1 MENKPART
9 ISIQLKEIIQPY
21 VTALL
26 KQLGVTINNWVTLRP
41 SLYATCP
48 SLKIRSEVAHYNC
61 TIVLNTRLV
70 KCHRQVMT
78 FAKYLY
84 FKAHY
89 YMIDH

>member
-26 KQLGVTINNWVTLRP
+26 KQLGVTINNWIT
-41 SLYATCP
+41 LYATCP

-70 KCHRQVMT
+70 KCHRLVKT
-78 FAKYLY
+78 VV
-84 FKAHY
+84 
-89 YMIDH
+89 IDWS